1 MPGLTSP
8 FPAEA
13 ALPLPPAFHTT
24 TGSDNPSSSS
34 TLRFVLN
41 KKKIALAAG
50 SFDPDL
56 TLLEY
61 LRTEQGLT
69 GTKLGCAEGGC
80 GACTVVL
87 GKIRKKLTGSP
98 SSSDQDGQG
107 STHYEYKAVNACL
120 LPMVAIHGGH
130 VLTVEGIGTSE
141 DPHPVQERIAKLFG
155 SQCGFVSAALEVIVG
170 VILI

>member
-8 FPAEA
+8 FAADA
-13 ALPLPPAFHTT
+13 ALPLPPAFHNA
-24 TGSDNPSSSS
+24 TGGDGPSSSSSSS

-41 KKKIALAAG
+41 KKKVALSAG

-87 GKIRKKLTGSP
+87 GKIRKKLTAST
-98 SSSDQDGQG
+98 SQQNGQG
-107 STHYEYKAVNACL
+107 GTHYEYKAVNACL
-120 LPMVAIHGGH
+120 LPMVAVHGGH

-155 SQCGFVSAALEVIVG
+155 SQCGFVSGLSSFS
-170 VILI
+170 